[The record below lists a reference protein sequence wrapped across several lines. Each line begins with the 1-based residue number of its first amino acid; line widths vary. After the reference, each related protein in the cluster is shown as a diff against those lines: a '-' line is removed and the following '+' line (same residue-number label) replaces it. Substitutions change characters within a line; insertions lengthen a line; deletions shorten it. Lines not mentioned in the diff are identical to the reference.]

1 MALTPI
7 KMEILRKLAVRPQ
20 TAIDLVTPQNV
31 KVVQQLVGEGY
42 ARDFAAHRGKRVQ
55 VRLRIW
61 GITESGRA
69 ILEQVAMVEA
79 ASRQPSL
86 TLVPKKPV
94 EVKKKEVEGYDGNLW
109 YRNSDGSL
117 VPRNGRREKFTTK
130 MKQDAKQSKKEDDL
144 DPKV

>member
-1 MALTPI
+1 MMALTPI

-94 EVKKKEVEGYDGNLW
+94 EVKAKKKEEGYDGQLW
-109 YRNSDGSL
+109 YRN
-117 VPRNGRREKFTTK
+117 
-130 MKQDAKQSKKEDDL
+130 
-144 DPKV
+144 